1 MDTINRSAIVVRPA
15 RPFLNWLHQVD
26 PTSAHL
32 TLEDLQREPTIYL
45 VAECDSQEQAIEYL
59 GESVRDIFE
68 EQLDGWYRVPAV
80 WPAKRDAAMFQS
92 WFEISFHSMIVDIC
106 DDALEHEEL

>member
-15 RPFLNWLHQVD
+15 QPFLNWLHQVD

-45 VAECDSQEQAIEYL
+45 VPECDSQEQAIEYL
-59 GESVRDIFE
+59 GESARDIFE
-68 EQLDGWYRVPAV
+68 EQLDGWYRVEEL
-80 WPAKRDAAMFQS
+80 WPWDRSIAAFRES
-92 WFEISFHSMIVDIC
+92 FEYRFHSMPIDLANE
-106 DDALEHEEL
+106 ALIWEDS